1 MATATPYPEIPE
13 SDAPPPIK
21 AIYDDI
27 KATLRVPLVNLVFR
41 VLAANPD
48 FLEIAWQQ
56 LRPNARTV
64 FFERRADDIRLA
76 AVTGMLAM
84 GRPPACEDPEIRDV
98 LKVFHY
104 VNPKLLLA
112 VAALRSAT
120 VGQLPRLEQLSR
132 DEKRQ
137 IVPGIPSGV
146 PEIDLSPGQSEPEAV
161 ETIFSEIKS
170 TYRIPVVNS
179 DYRALARWPEYFGEG
194 WSALR
199 AAAQDGAYRRLE
211 RSLRGMAAEAVLVM
225 PFRVEI
231 NPHVM
236 RLVGLTEGDID
247 RTQSTLELFYRL
259 LAPLVMNIAYLAA
272 GALGAEEAARSPYPP
287 DIL

>member
-120 VGQLPRLEQLSR
+120 VGQLPKLEQLSR